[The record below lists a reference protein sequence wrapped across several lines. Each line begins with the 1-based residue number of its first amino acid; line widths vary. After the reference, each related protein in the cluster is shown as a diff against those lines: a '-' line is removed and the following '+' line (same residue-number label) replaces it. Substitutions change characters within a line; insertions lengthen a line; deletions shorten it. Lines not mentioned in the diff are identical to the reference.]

1 RSRRKSWKSSV
12 AQRRSPGRGVSCEP
26 RPDIDRFTHDYK
38 GTPMT
43 ATLEEQPTTAEGGT
57 GRVVRVIGPVVD
69 VEFAPD
75 EMPEIYNALEVERTL
90 GEDTRTLTLEVAAH
104 IGDNMVRAISMQ
116 PTDGLVRG
124 SGAKDQGSPSSVP
137 VGDATLGH
145 VWNVLGEALDVD
157 NATIEVKERWPIHRP
172 SPPI

>member
-1 RSRRKSWKSSV
+1 
-12 AQRRSPGRGVSCEP
+12 
-26 RPDIDRFTHDYK
+26 
-38 GTPMT
+38 MT
-43 ATLEEQPTTAEGGT
+43 ATLEEQTGNKEGGT

-75 EMPEIYNALEVERTL
+75 EMPEIYNALEVEVTL
-90 GEDTRTLTLEVAAH
+90 GENTRQLTLEVAAH

-124 SGAKDQGSPSSVP
+124 SGTKDTGAPISVP

-145 VWNVLGEALDVD
+145 
-157 NATIEVKERWPIHRP
+157 
-172 SPPI
+172 